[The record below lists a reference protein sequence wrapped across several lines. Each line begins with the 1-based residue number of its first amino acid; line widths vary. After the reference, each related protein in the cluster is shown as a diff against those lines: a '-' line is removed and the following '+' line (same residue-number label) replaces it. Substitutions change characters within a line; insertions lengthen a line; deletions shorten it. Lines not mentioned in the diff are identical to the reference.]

1 MLTALILVIAV
12 AGIVILAR
20 RWPDVE
26 AKLWPDEVD
35 VPEREARSEA
45 TADDSADSVDEVVA
59 ETEPVETDETPS
71 VEKTA
76 GGLMSKKAI
85 ATEPDVDE
93 PVSVTAAADDS
104 ATDDSDADDDEPASF
119 MDSLPEIETEED
131 DAPAEP
137 AAAEKP
143 AATPAAKSAPAASP
157 TRAAPKPRVMGE
169 PARPSQPA
177 YVDATK
183 RVAESFEQLSA
194 EADKAWQERSYD
206 KAEQACLKILVQQP
220 KNHKYMTRIGQIYQE
235 TGDLEDAKEAF
246 ESAKKLDPKN
256 FFVLNR
262 LSEVERMISDKGGR
276 TSLKKPVAK

>member
-1 MLTALILVIAV
+1 MLTALILIVLV
-12 AGIVILAR
+12 AAIVILAR

-26 AKLWPDEVD
+26 ARLWPDEVN
-35 VPEREARSEA
+35 VPEAEARSDADGDEPAADTVDAIA
-45 TADDSADSVDEVVA
+45 TEEVIS
-59 ETEPVETDETPS
+59 EEEPA

-76 GGLMSKKAI
+76 GGLMSKKAL
-85 ATEPDVDE
+85 ASEPDVDE
-93 PVSVTAAADDS
+93 PVSVTAADSDDDDADADDS
-104 ATDDSDADDDEPASF
+104 TDEPASF
-119 MDSLPEIETEED
+119 MDALPDVGD
-131 DAPAEP
+131 DTDAPTKKAPAEP
-137 AAAEKP
+137 AEVVKSKAAP
-143 AATPAAKSAPAASP
+143 APAASP
-157 TRAAPKPRVMGE
+157 TRAAPKPRVNGE

-183 RVAESFEQLSA
+183 RMAESFEQLSS

>member
-1 MLTALILVIAV
+1 VLTALILIIVV
-12 AGIVILAR
+12 AGIVVLAR
-20 RWPDVE
+20 RWPDIE
-26 AKLWPDEVD
+26 AKLWPDEVN
-35 VPEREARSEA
+35 VPEKEARTASDEA
-45 TADDSADSVDEVVA
+45 DTVDVVDEVVVEESVEVVEA
-59 ETEPVETDETPS
+59 EPV

-76 GGLMSKKAI
+76 GGLMSKKAL
-85 ATEPDVDE
+85 TSEPDVDE
-93 PVSVTAAADDS
+93 AVTMTAADDDEDE
-104 ATDDSDADDDEPASF
+104 AEPEEPASF
-119 MDSLPEIETEED
+119 MDALPDVEDEVEE
-131 DAPAEP
+131 AKPEP
-137 AAAEKP
+137 AKEKTEAVKP
-143 AATPAAKSAPAASP
+143 KAAPAASP
-157 TRAAPKPRVMGE
+157 TRATPKPRVNGE

-276 TSLKKPVAK
+276 TNLKKPVTK

>member
-1 MLTALILVIAV
+1 MLTALILIVVV
-12 AGIVILAR
+12 AGIIVLAR

-35 VPEREARSEA
+35 VPEREARSGLP
-45 TADDSADSVDEVVA
+45 VDEVTTESAEPVA
-59 ETEPVETDETPS
+59 E
-71 VEKTA
+71 EKTA
-76 GGLMSKKAI
+76 NGLMSKKAI
-85 ATEPDVDE
+85 SAEPDVDE
-93 PVSVTAAADDS
+93 PVTVTTSAIGSDDPDQPASDNADAAA
-104 ATDDSDADDDEPASF
+104 EPASF
-119 MDSLPEIETEED
+119 MDALPDVEEAESATETP
-131 DAPAEP
+131 APAS
-137 AAAEKP
+137 A
-143 AATPAAKSAPAASP
+143 APAANP
-157 TRAAPKPRVMGE
+157 ARAIPQPRVMGE

-183 RVAESFEQLSA
+183 RMAESFEQLAA
-194 EADKAWQERSYD
+194 EADRSWQERKYD

-262 LSEVERMISDKGGR
+262 LSEVERMITDKGGR
-276 TSLKKPVAK
+276 TAAKKPVAQ

>member
-1 MLTALILVIAV
+1 MLTALILVIVV

-35 VPEREARSEA
+35 VPEREARSGLA
-45 TADDSADSVDEVVA
+45 M
-59 ETEPVETDETPS
+59 DETSTDPVDNVAVS
-71 VEKTA
+71 EAKEAPVVEKTA

-85 ATEPDVDE
+85 SAEPDVE
-93 PVSVTAAADDS
+93 ESATVTASAAVDADDS
-104 ATDDSDADDDEPASF
+104 DQSGDADSF
-119 MDSLPEIETEED
+119 MDSLPDVGSTEEASAVEPTAAETP
-131 DAPAEP
+131 APAK
-137 AAAEKP
+137 A
-143 AATPAAKSAPAASP
+143 APAASP
-157 TRAAPKPRVMGE
+157 TRAVPQPRVMGE

-183 RVAESFEQLSA
+183 HVAESFEQLAS
-194 EADKAWQERSYD
+194 EADRAWQERKYD

-235 TGDLEDAKEAF
+235 TGDLEDAQEAF
-246 ESAKKLDPKN
+246 QSAKKLDPKN

-262 LSEVERMISDKGGR
+262 LSEVERMITDKGGR
-276 TSLKKPVAK
+276 TAAKKPVAK